1 LNSSNASPVA
11 PSAVPRIIAR
21 SEHTISRSH
30 ISPNA
35 LRVLYKLRD
44 AGFMAFLVGGCVR
57 DLLIGL
63 EPKDFDVATDAL
75 PEQVKKL
82 FRNCRLVG
90 RRFRLAHVFFG
101 REIIEVATFRAASA
115 PSQGE
120 EPLPDADPEDGEAPE
135 LDDPQL
141 EAESLRSLAPEGDE
155 LGANGDG
162 SADGDAYAPATA
174 DGPGAARSTGA
185 IPGGSGDSYATG
197 RSATADDSTDS
208 NSTVRSAIAND
219 RNDSNTAG
227 RSATAGGRYTTRAAG
242 SYDNGRTRSAFSPA
256 DPEVD
261 TDVLAARMF
270 DETGRIL
277 RDNVYGTIDADVWRR
292 DFTANSLYYNIAD
305 FSVWDYCGGVEDVR
319 ARKLKLIGD
328 PETRFREDPVRMLRA
343 ARFEAKLG
351 FEIDAATAEPIER
364 LRDLLGGVPPA
375 RLFDETL
382 KLFLGGYGERS
393 YEVLR
398 RRGLLAALLP
408 TVDAYLTAH
417 PGSLVEKLLIQGLRN
432 TDARVQADKPVTPT
446 FLFALLL
453 YGPIAGIIEAT
464 PPERWHELGT
474 ILDACDLAARQA
486 QAHVAIPKRF
496 SLGVREM
503 FALQPRLE
511 HPRGRRALR
520 VLEHPRFRAA
530 YDLLLLRAQFG
541 LASAEM
547 AQWWT
552 RIQEVSAEE
561 RGQMAD
567 SLSGQ
572 APRFDGPPRGNS
584 GGGGRR
590 RRRRRRPS
598 GSADR

>member
-1 LNSSNASPVA
+1 
-11 PSAVPRIIAR
+11 
-21 SEHTISRSH
+21 
-30 ISPNA
+30 
-35 LRVLYKLRD
+35 
-44 AGFMAFLVGGCVR
+44 MAFLVGGCVR

-75 PEQVKKL
+75 PEQVKRL

-101 REIIEVATFRAASA
+101 RDIIEVATFRAASA

-120 EPLPDADPEDGEAPE
+120 EPLPDADPEDGEAAE

-141 EAESLRSLAPEGDE
+141 EADSLADSGDAE
-155 LGANGDG
+155 ANGVPYIGSNGAVASALPDDASTARAPLERG
-162 SADGDAYAPATA
+162 SA
-174 DGPGAARSTGA
+174 
-185 IPGGSGDSYATG
+185 SYAVDGG
-197 RSATADDSTDS
+197 RSFASPDS
-208 NSTVRSAIAND
+208 
-219 RNDSNTAG
+219 
-227 RSATAGGRYTTRAAG
+227 
-242 SYDNGRTRSAFSPA
+242 
-256 DPEVD
+256 EVD
-261 TDVLAARMF
+261 TDVLAERMF

-305 FSVWDYCGGVEDVR
+305 FSIWDYCGGVQDV
-319 ARKLKLIGD
+319 ADRKLKLIGD

-351 FEIDAATAEPIER
+351 FQIDPATAEPIER
-364 LRDLLGGVPPA
+364 LRDLMGGVPPA

-382 KLFLGGYGERS
+382 KLFLGGHGERS

-398 RRGLLAALLP
+398 RRGLLGALLP
-408 TVDAYLTAH
+408 TVETYLRAH

-453 YGPIAGIIEAT
+453 YGPIAGIIEST

-486 QAHVAIPKRF
+486 QARVAIPKRF

-541 LASAEM
+541 LAPAEM
-547 AQWWT
+547 ADWWT
-552 RIQEVSAEE
+552 RLQEVSPQE
-561 RGQMAD
+561 RGEMAD
-567 SLSGQ
+567 ALSGQ
-572 APRFDGPPRGNS
+572 SQRMDGPPRS
-584 GGGGRR
+584 GGGAGGQRR

-598 GSADR
+598 APS

>member
-1 LNSSNASPVA
+1 
-11 PSAVPRIIAR
+11 
-21 SEHTISRSH
+21 
-30 ISPNA
+30 
-35 LRVLYKLRD
+35 
-44 AGFMAFLVGGCVR
+44 MAFLVGGCVR

-75 PEQVKKL
+75 PEQVKRL

-115 PSQGE
+115 PAQGE

-141 EAESLRSLAPEGDE
+141 EAESLAATQVLDEGMIPGVTNGPEG
-155 LGANGDG
+155 
-162 SADGDAYAPATA
+162 
-174 DGPGAARSTGA
+174 
-185 IPGGSGDSYATG
+185 
-197 RSATADDSTDS
+197 STDD
-208 NSTVRSAIAND
+208 NNG
-219 RNDSNTAG
+219 N
-227 RSATAGGRYTTRAAG
+227 GGARM
-242 SYDNGRTRSAFSPA
+242 GRTFPTPDS
-256 DPEVD
+256 DTD
-261 TDVLAARMF
+261 TDVLTERMF

-319 ARKLKLIGD
+319 ARVLKLIGD

-351 FEIDAATAEPIER
+351 FQLDPATAEPIGP

-382 KLFLGGYGERS
+382 KLFLGGHGERS

-398 RRGLLAALLP
+398 QRGLLAGLLP
-408 TVDAYLTAH
+408 TVDAYLAAH
-417 PGSLVEKLLIQGLRN
+417 PGSLVEKLLVQGLKN

-486 QAHVAIPKRF
+486 QTHIAIPKRF

-503 FALQPRLE
+503 FGLQPRLE

-520 VLEHPRFRAA
+520 ILEHPRFRAA
-530 YDLLLLRAQFG
+530 YDLLLLRAQYG
-541 LASAEM
+541 LASSEM

-561 RGQMAD
+561 RAQMAD
-567 SLSGQ
+567 SLTGQ
-572 APRFDGPPRGNS
+572 SPRMDGPPRSHG
-584 GGGGRR
+584 GAGGGRR
-590 RRRRRRPS
+590 RRRRRRPAGPS
-598 GSADR
+598 